1 MAKFGLLYLDNGLYN
16 GKQVIPRDWVEQSLN
31 KHAVVAGLDYGY
43 LWWTKYL
50 DADGVR
56 YYGQLAQGNGGQK
69 IYIFKELGLVT
80 VITAGHYNMQS
91 SSNELNAKYILPAF
105 NKQ

>member
-1 MAKFGLLYLDNGLYN
+1 MAKFGLLYLNNGLWN
-16 GKQVIPRDWVEQSLN
+16 GKQVIPKEWVEQSFA
-31 KHAVVAGLDYGY
+31 KHSVVSGLDYGY

-56 YYGQLAQGNGGQK
+56 YYGKLAQGNGGQK
-69 IYIFKELGLVT
+69 IYVFKELNLGAI
-80 VITAGHYNMQS
+80 ITAGHYNMQS

-105 NKQ
+105 NKK